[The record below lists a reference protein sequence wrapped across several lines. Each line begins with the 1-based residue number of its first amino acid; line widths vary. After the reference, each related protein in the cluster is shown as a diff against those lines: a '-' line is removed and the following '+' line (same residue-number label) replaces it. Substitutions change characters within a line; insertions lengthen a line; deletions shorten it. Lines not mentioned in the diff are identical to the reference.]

1 MLNRQEKI
9 HKFMKEVYDFFKN
22 HKRNEIE
29 DPIVI
34 PDLVRI
40 YEHCVGCCYR
50 DNIHEW
56 IDENGETPI
65 HYAVRF
71 KENESLL
78 YLIGEKSDN
87 GNRFNILQRNKQG
100 KTAMRLAFEN
110 GNISAIDAISSY
122 YKKWFRKKICN
133 LIKSL
138 AYRTTVKLTNDSI
151 AHNKK
156 ERLLIIKNP
165 SASDVRNIYN
175 VYVKAFSDKEIEAI
189 MNFYPED
196 AELDYNV
203 FQEWKTAKNASKACK
218 AHFSPEEFEEIEEM
232 IERSLGGEEL
242 KDKNDNYTD
251 KAEKM
256 FMEELEKEC
265 EVIDLLPHSI
275 LYKN

>member
-9 HKFMKEVYDFFKN
+9 HKFMKDVYDFFKN

-40 YEHCVGCCYR
+40 HERYVGCCYR

-110 GNISAIDAISSY
+110 GNISAIDTISSY

-156 ERLLIIKNP
+156 ERFLIIK
-165 SASDVRNIYN
+165 
-175 VYVKAFSDKEIEAI
+175 
-189 MNFYPED
+189 
-196 AELDYNV
+196 
-203 FQEWKTAKNASKACK
+203 T
-218 AHFSPEEFEEIEEM
+218 
-232 IERSLGGEEL
+232 
-242 KDKNDNYTD
+242 
-251 KAEKM
+251 
-256 FMEELEKEC
+256 
-265 EVIDLLPHSI
+265 PHSRF
-275 LYKN
+275 KNSKRKSSLLRTKLRKKKPKKNGSGGAQSKPYQWRCLF